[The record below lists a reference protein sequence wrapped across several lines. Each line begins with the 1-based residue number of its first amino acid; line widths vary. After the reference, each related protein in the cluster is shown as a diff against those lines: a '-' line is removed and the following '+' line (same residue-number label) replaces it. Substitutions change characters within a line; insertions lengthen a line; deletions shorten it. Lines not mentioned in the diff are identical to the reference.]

1 MILQLGK
8 KGICS
13 KIEFF
18 FQPKISLFGAE
29 QKTVF
34 FACNGF
40 HVCERIGLRF
50 PEQRP
55 NRKAGFVIGDLKP
68 FGIQEQ
74 KYSRQQKGS
83 CQHNKQGKR

>member
-8 KGICS
+8 KILCT
-13 KIEFF
+13 KVKFF

-29 QKTVF
+29 QKTVLLAF
-34 FACNGF
+34 EGF
-40 HVCERIGLRF
+40 HVCKRIGLWF

-55 NRKAGFVIGDLKP
+55 NCKLCFIIGDLKP

-74 KYSRQQKGS
+74 KYSR
-83 CQHNKQGKR
+83 

>member
-8 KGICS
+8 KILCTEI
-13 KIEFF
+13 KFF

-29 QKTVF
+29 QKTVLLAF
-34 FACNGF
+34 EGF
-40 HVCERIGLRF
+40 HVCERVHLRF

-55 NRKAGFVIGDLKP
+55 NCKACFVIGDLKP

-74 KYSRQQKGS
+74 KYSR
-83 CQHNKQGKR
+83 

>member
-8 KGICS
+8 KILCT
-13 KIEFF
+13 KVKFF

-34 FACNGF
+34 FAYNGF
-40 HVCERIGLRF
+40 HVCERVRLRF

-55 NRKAGFVIGDLKP
+55 NRKAGFVIDDLKP

-74 KYSRQQKGS
+74 KYSR
-83 CQHNKQGKR
+83 